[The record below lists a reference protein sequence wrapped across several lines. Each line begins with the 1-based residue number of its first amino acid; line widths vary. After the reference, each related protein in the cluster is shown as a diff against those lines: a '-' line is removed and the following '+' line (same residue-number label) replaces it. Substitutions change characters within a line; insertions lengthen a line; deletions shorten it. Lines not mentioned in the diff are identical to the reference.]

1 MKALQS
7 RASDEPENP
16 PGGGLRQGAGVAGG
30 WEAGARRG
38 EVTAGVFERLVAHLR
53 DGRRP
58 TKWSLKTQGISE
70 KRQKVSA
77 NGKIYPIRVVK
88 ILPPPPPSPESGC
101 DKGMIESKEKVTFQK
116 QLLKSSAN
124 VRGLAPRWWWVKGS
138 SGSARTHGRLSP
150 QLHQHAGAQRPTADP
165 LPAHVGEDPASSHGT
180 LCDGTPATPRR
191 PKGLGGGDCSGPWG
205 WR

>member
-1 MKALQS
+1 MSQKT
-7 RASDEPENP
+7 RPEE
-16 PGGGLRQGAGVAGG
+16 GYGRERELQGAGKQGPA
-30 WEAGARRG
+30 E
-38 EVTAGVFERLVAHLR
+38 ERLLPGSLKGWWPISVMEE
-53 DGRRP
+53 GP
-58 TKWSLKTQGISE
+58 QKWSLKTQGISE

-77 NGKIYPIRVVK
+77 NGEIYPIRVVK

-205 WR
+205 WL